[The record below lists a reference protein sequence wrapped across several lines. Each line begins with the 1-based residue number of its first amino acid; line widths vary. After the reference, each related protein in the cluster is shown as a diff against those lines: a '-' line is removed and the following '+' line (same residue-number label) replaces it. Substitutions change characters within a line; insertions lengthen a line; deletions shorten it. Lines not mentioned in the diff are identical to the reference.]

1 MSSSSAQT
9 AHPLAQRL
17 IARIRE
23 HPLDGPVLEVG
34 TGSGRN
40 TRALVDA
47 GIPVLSV
54 PDDTPYTQL
63 PGSRESFGAALSTH
77 AYLHG
82 TSAKL
87 RAGIAELRRVLRP
100 NAPAFITLGSFKDAR
115 YGLGIPFDERSFA
128 PGEGAELGIPHAYFD
143 RDGVIELLLGF
154 TLESMEEV
162 DVDDIVGRWAHA
174 EDDEITG
181 RVHWFVVARRADPP
195 HPGQ

>member
-1 MSSSSAQT
+1 MSSPSERT
-9 AHPLAQRL
+9 AHPLTERL
-17 IARIRE
+17 IALARE
-23 HPLDGPVLEVG
+23 HPLDGPVIEVG

-47 GIPVLSV
+47 NVPVLSV
-54 PDDTPYTQL
+54 PDSTPYTQL
-63 PGSRESFGAALSTH
+63 PGSRDEYGAALSTH

-100 NAPAFITLGSFKDAR
+100 NAPVFITLGSFKDAR
-115 YGLGIPFDERSFA
+115 YGLGIPFDDRSFA

-154 TLESMEEV
+154 TIDSMDEV
-162 DVDDIVGRWAHA
+162 DVDEIVGRWAHT
-174 EDDEITG
+174 DDEEIAG
-181 RVHWFVVARRADPP
+181 RVHWFVVARRD
-195 HPGQ
+195 

>member
-1 MSSSSAQT
+1 MSSSSAQA

-17 IARIRE
+17 VALVRE
-23 HPLDGPVLEVG
+23 HPLDGPVIEVG

-47 GIPVLSV
+47 RIPVLSV
-54 PDDTPYTQL
+54 PDSTPYTQL
-63 PGSRESFGAALSTH
+63 PGSREEYGAALSTH

-100 NAPAFITLGSFKDAR
+100 NAPVFITLGSFKDAR
-115 YGLGIPFDERSFA
+115 YGLGIPFDEFSFA
-128 PGEGAELGIPHAYFD
+128 PGEGPELGIPHAYLD
-143 RDGVIELLLGF
+143 HDGVVESMLGF
-154 TLESMEEV
+154 TIESMEEV

-174 EDDEITG
+174 DDDEIVG
-181 RVHWFVVARRADPP
+181 RVHWFVVARRD
-195 HPGQ
+195 

>member
-1 MSSSSAQT
+1 MSSSSAQA
-9 AHPLAQRL
+9 AHPLAERL
-17 IARIRE
+17 IALARE
-23 HPLDGPVLEVG
+23 HPLDGPVIEVG

-40 TRALVDA
+40 TRALVA
-47 GIPVLSV
+47 ARIPVQSV

-63 PGSRESFGAALSTH
+63 PGSRETYAAALSTH

-100 NAPAFITLGSFKDAR
+100 NAPAFITLGSFKDVR

-143 RDGVIELLLGF
+143 RDGVIELLFGF
-154 TLESMEEV
+154 TIASMEEV
-162 DVDDIVGRWAHA
+162 EVDDVVGRWAHG
-174 EDDEITG
+174 EDDEVAG
-181 RVHWFVVARRADPP
+181 RVHWFVVARRS
-195 HPGQ
+195 

>member
-9 AHPLAQRL
+9 AHPLAERL
-17 IARIRE
+17 IGLARE
-23 HPLDGPVLEVG
+23 HPFDGPVIEIG

-47 GIPVLSV
+47 SIPVLSV
-54 PDDTPYTQL
+54 PDSTPYTQL
-63 PGSRESFGAALSTH
+63 PGGREEYGAALSTH

-100 NAPAFITLGSFKDAR
+100 NAPVFITLGSFKDAR

-143 RDGVIELLLGF
+143 HDGVIELMLGY
-154 TLESMEEV
+154 TIESMEEV
-162 DVDDIVGRWAHA
+162 DVDEIAGRWAHA
-174 EDDEITG
+174 DDDIVAG
-181 RVHWFVVARRADPP
+181 RVHWFMVARRS
-195 HPGQ
+195 